1 MSHALPDRWPADWP
15 SPGDINL
22 AEQDLPHASA
32 TTEWWYQ
39 NCHLTTLSGRKL
51 SLFSSFFRIVVGIDE
66 VTKQRVHAH
75 SITWAIADVDGKVL
89 HTVSKVD
96 QDAPRL
102 GLEKLDRGEGTH
114 DKRLRRAMREVLEK
128 GQVPWPDRLFEDP
141 IFVSERRL
149 ELDFAGD
156 TLTRTDAGAYQLQLS
171 DGITGGA
178 ANILITPQKKA
189 CRHGDNGV
197 VKAVQ
202 GEDMF
207 YYFIPRCSVTGTI
220 RIAGVDEVLAEGSSA
235 WVDHEFGHHGAVSE
249 PTARPEDGEV
259 AGKDPKKVDIAWNWI
274 SVQFTDNTEMT
285 AYALHDL
292 VSKESAG
299 DWAVC
304 IDADGDWRGRT
315 DAVFTP
321 SGTWRSTR
329 TFNEYPNHWHV
340 SLPSEGLELEAIPAF
355 EDQEF
360 ITLISKP
367 AFWEGR
373 VHVTGTRHG
382 EPVSGTGY
390 IERSGFATIS
400 DLDSFFKSVGKAT
413 RASVRA
419 LLPYEPDRNLIQNL
433 VADADRPDWIQGV
446 DTEQFVDTMI
456 RPIRAITDRGGKSW
470 RSYAALACCDV
481 VGGDSRE
488 FAQWLAMP
496 ELMHTG
502 SLIVDDVQDRSD
514 VRRGGPTCHLEYGD
528 AIAINAGTACYFLG
542 QKLLMS
548 ENVSAQNRL
557 RLYDFYFAALRAGH
571 SGQAL
576 DIGGIDDL
584 MPAAVASGDAQ
595 AVEERV
601 LAVHRLKTAIPAA
614 SLARMGALVGEGSE
628 AQVDG
633 VGRFFEA
640 VGLAFQIIDDVLN
653 LRGFKGDLKSRGEDL
668 AMGKV
673 TLPVARA
680 LPRMNLAE
688 REWLWRELQAKHED
702 PEMLGQMID
711 RIEDCGALTDC
722 EREARQLVDDAWQ
735 NLDKLT
741 EPSLPKLMLRA
752 FSWYVLERHY

>member
-1 MSHALPDRWPADWP
+1 GPFL
-15 SPGDINL
+15 L
-22 AEQDLPHASA
+22 
-32 TTEWWYQ
+32 
-39 NCHLTTLSGRKL
+39 
-51 SLFSSFFRIVVGIDE
+51 
-66 VTKQRVHAH
+66 
-75 SITWAIADVDGKVL
+75 
-89 HTVSKVD
+89 
-96 QDAPRL
+96 
-102 GLEKLDRGEGTH
+102 LD
-114 DKRLRRAMREVLEK
+114 
-128 GQVPWPDRLFEDP
+128 
-141 IFVSERRL
+141 
-149 ELDFAGD
+149 
-156 TLTRTDAGAYQLQLS
+156 
-171 DGITGGA
+171 
-178 ANILITPQKKA
+178 
-189 CRHGDNGV
+189 DNGV

-207 YYFIPRCSVTGTI
+207 YYFIPRCTVSGTV
-220 RIAGVDEVLAEGSSA
+220 RVDGVDEILAEGSSG
-235 WVDHEFGHHGAVSE
+235 WYDHEFGHHGAVSE
-249 PTARPEDGEV
+249 PVEVSGEAADS
-259 AGKDPKKVDIAWNWI
+259 AGKDTTKVDIAWNWI
-274 SVQFTDNTEMT
+274 SVQFDDNTEMT

-292 VSKESAG
+292 VSDTSAG
-299 DWAVC
+299 NWAVA
-304 IDADGDWRGRT
+304 IDANGDWRGQT
-315 DAVFTP
+315 DAVFYP
-321 SGTWRSTR
+321 SGEWRSTR
-329 TFNEYPNHWHV
+329 TFNEYPNHWRV
-340 SLPSEGLELEAIPAF
+340 ELPSEGLQLEAAVAF

-382 EPVSGTGY
+382 KPVKGTGY
-390 IERSGFATIS
+390 IERSGYAAIE

-419 LLPYEPDRNLIQNL
+419 LLPFDPDRELIQDL
-433 VADADRPDWIQGV
+433 VADKDRPDWIRGV

-456 RPIRAITDRGGKSW
+456 KPIREITDRGGKSW

-488 FAQWLAMP
+488 FVQWLAMP

-514 VRRGGPTCHLEYGD
+514 VRRGGPTCHKVFGD

-542 QKLLMS
+542 QKLLVS
-548 ENVSAQNRL
+548 DKVSAQGRL

-584 MPAAVASGDAQ
+584 MPAAVKTGDASE
-595 AVEERV
+595 VEERV
-601 LAVHRLKTAIPAA
+601 MAVHRLKTAVPAA

-628 AQVDG
+628 AQIDG

-680 LPRMNLAE
+680 LPRLDAAE
-688 REWLWRELQAKHED
+688 RTWLWTELQAKHTD
-702 PEMLGQMID
+702 PAKLAEMID
-711 RIEDCGALTDC
+711 KIEDCGALSDC
-722 EREARQLVDDAWQ
+722 EQQARTLVDEAWSG
-735 NLDKLT
+735 LDPLI